1 MFAGTE
7 YSLNDRLLLSA
18 VVHLTMKTT
27 LKELHIRIPSPPR
40 KAILAKAIEK
50 KPAKKIKCPSP
61 YLEPYTFKPEPRKHS
76 GMYENTHRQYPE
88 SPYFSYLAE
97 LVSCVCLFRS
107 KTQLLLCFR
116 FSNLNLSTR
125 ILIY

>member
-18 VVHLTMKTT
+18 VVHLSMRTT

-40 KAILAKAIEK
+40 KTIIAKPIEK
-50 KPAKKIKCPSP
+50 KREKKFKCPSP
-61 YLEPYTFKPEPRKHS
+61 YLEPYTFKPEPRKHT
-76 GMYENTHRQYPE
+76 GIYENTNRQYPQ

-97 LVSCVCLFRS
+97 LVSLICGVLKFHS
-107 KTQLLLCFR
+107 CFLR
-116 FSNLNLSTR
+116 FTSLSFSTR